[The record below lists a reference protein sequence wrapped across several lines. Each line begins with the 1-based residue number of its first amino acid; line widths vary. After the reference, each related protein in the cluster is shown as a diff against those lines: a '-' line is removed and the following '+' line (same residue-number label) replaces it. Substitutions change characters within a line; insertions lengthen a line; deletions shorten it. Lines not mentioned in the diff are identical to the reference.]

1 MVRDILYP
9 GLGQAPVGSA
19 VGHLVNR
26 EGLLIGRGLLV
37 VFLQNPKAPTTFVDP
52 GNLKRVCEKNFWDP
66 GKGPDLDELD
76 SLADAEVGDP
86 SLPGHAPNGVDRVA
100 GDLAPYNAQQVVG
113 HNCRLLNRTW

>member
-26 EGLLIGRGLLV
+26 EGLLIGSRLLV
-37 VFLQNPKAPTTFVDP
+37 VFLQNPKAPITFVDP

-86 SLPGHAPNGVDRVA
+86 CVFLSMHQMVWTGLQGILLLIMPSRWLVTT
-100 GDLAPYNAQQVVG
+100 VG
-113 HNCRLLNRTW
+113 R